1 MHLRVGRQLPHGP
14 SWAKC
19 IYFLYVRSTLHRYF
33 LTVKG
38 HELHLGA
45 IDAFLGEALAGGEGY
60 LGLVLLFVAD
70 GNAVLVFLGAGGAE
84 GVDEVQLYRRHFDMF
99 KRTVA

>member
-1 MHLRVGRQLPHGP
+1 MHLRVGRQLPHVP
-14 SWAKC
+14 SWVRC
-19 IYFLYVRSTLHRYF
+19 IYFLYVKSTLHRDY
-33 LTVKG
+33 LTVEG
-38 HELHLGA
+38 HEFHLWA

-70 GNAVLVFLGAGGAE
+70 GNAVLVFLGAGRAE